1 MPYAVIG
8 SSSQAKRF
16 PFRRCLD
23 ILRGKVRWIPHS
35 GWCEQNLF
43 EIVATS
49 IPDPTVEQI
58 QFVQQQR
65 PGLGNYLEIRVRLV
79 EGERF
84 GLGPFFS
91 REEAAQHE
99 RTWGA
104 LKIPYKLVRSPL
116 WRPLGFDPRKTE
128 PNPQGG
134 ANGRQP
140 FSSETNRTSTAAASR
155 RSP

>member
-49 IPDPTVEQI
+49 IPDPTV
-58 QFVQQQR
+58 
-65 PGLGNYLEIRVRLV
+65 VRLV

-116 WRPLGFDPRKTE
+116 WRPLGFEPRKTE